1 MQKRWF
7 KFLVTSLFV
16 VSVILVNRF
25 YQGSNLIQQ
34 ASADS
39 VAAKPLEIKEPSLL
53 YGMVVDN
60 YTVIE
65 DKIKLNWV
73 F

>member
-7 KFLVTSLFV
+7 KFLVISLFV
-16 VSVILVNRF
+16 VAVILVNRF

-53 YGMVVDN
+53 
-60 YTVIE
+60 
-65 DKIKLNWV
+65 
-73 F
+73 